1 MERYRRSSPGSP
13 QRSSGWHWDRCC
25 RSGMAALARNPRSPS
40 RESAQRRILMPPA
53 APRHLW
59 MKGAVF
65 ALLACN
71 TAIYVASGTISETLD
86 SAAWLTLLVL
96 FELETDFG
104 ERIGQG
110 WAAVAIRSARF
121 AAAAA
126 VVAAAIGYAREK
138 EWLDAANSGLWIAIV
153 VLLEFQVRY
162 TRAASRHRVGF
173 TPQRRCST
181 PGWAC
186 WSWP

>member
-1 MERYRRSSPGSP
+1 
-13 QRSSGWHWDRCC
+13 
-25 RSGMAALARNPRSPS
+25 
-40 RESAQRRILMPPA
+40 MPPA

-173 TPQRRCST
+173 TAAATVFYAGLGMLVLAWIWQGEWFDAYDALLWLAALVIIEMNVLRIVRREALAT
-181 PGWAC
+181 GARPG
-186 WSWP
+186 